1 MGRRTK
7 KIKEKTRQFS
17 PIFLSFAC
25 SDRGELHRVA
35 VVDQNTTL
43 LQEIPLFPSQE
54 PINNILLHEVE
65 KVAGN
70 CSLTQT

>member
-1 MGRRTK
+1 M
-7 KIKEKTRQFS
+7 F
-17 PIFLSFAC
+17 FAC